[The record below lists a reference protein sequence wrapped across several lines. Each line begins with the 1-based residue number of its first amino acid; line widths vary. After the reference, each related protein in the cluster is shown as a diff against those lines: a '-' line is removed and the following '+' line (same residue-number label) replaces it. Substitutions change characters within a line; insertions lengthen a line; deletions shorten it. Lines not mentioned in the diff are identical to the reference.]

1 MDASKMTA
9 ALFEEVFSNHVIL
22 SHMDGGFTPKN
33 FAVNKKMV
41 ALAAEGFLLI
51 DGFVCRNIDMDAY
64 KSSRFAKTIKVRRI
78 EWGKRLDPTHC
89 ANRCDHVLDES
100 EPTETALMIQILRDN
115 AKNVKC
121 MVLELS
127 LDVDFSHAHV
137 AGRVQDERRL
147 YANASAFLE
156 TLPQCVELEALG
168 VTQRDFVPT
177 YARPH
182 SLQVKVMEVVKTLPK
197 LVCLSWNG
205 NMSEQAW
212 KATNDGEV
220 AMRAGL
226 CDYLPRS
233 LRTLIISDELLVRMF
248 FYKEHD
254 SGGLKAL
261 MRNQDKQFSN
271 VKILHLPSSFWGLG
285 VEAFTSYVAEI
296 NAGDL
301 AQIGFADYFKLKEY
315 YGNIQFCRK
324 SQLAVGRLCPP
335 RLDLLLGLL
344 TREITVDLNECRDET
359 ERQVRL
365 DWAGSLTNGGL
376 GFYKCEREEIDG
388 YAVFTLWKKYTG
400 RDEARRGSAFRVIL
414 LV

>member
-1 MDASKMTA
+1 MDTSKMTA

-51 DGFVCRNIDMDAY
+51 DGFVCENIDMDAY

-182 SLQVKVMEVVKTLPK
+182 SLQVKVMEIVKTLPK

-212 KATNDGEV
+212 KATNDGEE

-233 LRTLIISDELLVRMF
+233 L
-248 FYKEHD
+248 
-254 SGGLKAL
+254 
-261 MRNQDKQFSN
+261 N

-301 AQIGFADYFKLKEY
+301 AQIGFADYFKLKKY
-315 YGNIQFCRK
+315 YGNVQFCRK
-324 SQLAVGRLCPP
+324 SRLALGRLCPP
-335 RLDLLLGLL
+335 RLDLLLRLL